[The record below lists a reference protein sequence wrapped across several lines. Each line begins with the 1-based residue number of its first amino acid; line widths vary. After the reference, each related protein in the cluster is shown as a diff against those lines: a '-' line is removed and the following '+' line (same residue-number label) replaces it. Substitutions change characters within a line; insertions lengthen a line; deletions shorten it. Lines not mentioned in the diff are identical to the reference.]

1 MPSEKC
7 WYLCEGNAIHV
18 LGAEETK
25 FFCDLLP
32 FQHCVTSLRG
42 TAWSPQP
49 LQIKPGL
56 IFLLWAPLYV
66 SKRNVQRRW
75 FCNKGEDLEQPGT
88 VKVTSSMSLPTQTQ
102 HPVMV
107 PWPFHRGC
115 FPSLSPVPRVT
126 PALLPSHPQTAAGL
140 VGNLPSQEDT
150 TRIKQCLRS

>member
-66 SKRNVQRRW
+66 SKRNVQCRW

-88 VKVTSSMSLPTQTQ
+88 VKVTSSMSLPTQTLPASCDGSMAISQ
-102 HPVMV
+102 RMFSFSQSCPT
-107 PWPFHRGC
+107 C
-115 FPSLSPVPRVT
+115 NPSSAPLT
-126 PALLPSHPQTAAGL
+126 PSNCCRLGWKPPITGRHNQ
-140 VGNLPSQEDT
+140 N
-150 TRIKQCLRS
+150 